1 METTA
6 SQGGVQIKTPEPGW
20 IGEVLGTIIQDMK
33 IMPMGPARGFQ
44 STTWKLQL
52 TCDPPGSA
60 PETVI
65 LKSETTNEEFNELTR
80 LANSYVRE
88 VGVYKHLIPRIKNH
102 QPVVYAC
109 DASQP
114 CWLLIEDLTHLRAG
128 DQVVGLTRQ
137 ETSASIQRMAAL
149 HAEFWMDPH
158 LEQQEWL
165 PAHNFW
171 FAQPDPELIE
181 PFFQAY
187 GVRLGESASKICR
200 AVIEQGDAINGAIH
214 ARPWTLIHGD
224 LRADNLLFGGTY
236 ESPAATIL
244 DWSWASRSLA
254 VIDLAFLIGGSTPIP
269 QRRGCLE
276 ELLATWHDALVS
288 QGVRDYPLADAR
300 RDLQLASLRALTT
313 SVVVSSFDK
322 KLDINIRSSLLWDQ
336 AIQRHAAF
344 AEELEA
350 WQALPDPSL
359 FACY

>member
-1 METTA
+1 METTVT
-6 SQGGVQIKTPEPGW
+6 QGGVQIKTPEPGW
-20 IGEVLGTIIQDMK
+20 IGEALGTTVQAME
-33 IMPMGPARGFQ
+33 IMPMGTARGFQ

-52 TCDPPGSA
+52 TCDPPGSG

-88 VGVYKHLIPRIKNH
+88 VGVYKHLIPRLKNH

-114 CWLLIEDLTHLRAG
+114 CWLLIEDLTHLRPG

-137 ETSASIQRMAAL
+137 ETRDTLKRMAAL

-158 LEQQEWL
+158 LEQQDWL

-171 FAQPDPELIE
+171 FAQPDTELVE
-181 PFFQAY
+181 PFFQTY
-187 GVRLGESASKICR
+187 GVRLGESVAKICS
-200 AVIEQGDAINGAIH
+200 AVLEQGEAINAAISE
-214 ARPWTLIHGD
+214 RPWTLIHGD
-224 LRADNLLFGGTY
+224 LRADNLLFGGTS
-236 ESPAATIL
+236 ESPAATII
-244 DWSWASRSLA
+244 DWSWASRSMA

-276 ELLATWHDALVS
+276 ELLEAWHDELVS
-288 QGVRDYPLADAR
+288 QGVRDYSLADAR

-313 SVVVSSFDK
+313 SVTVSSFDQ

-336 AIQRHAAF
+336 AIQRHGAF
-344 AEELEA
+344 VEELEA

-359 FACY
+359 FS

>member
-1 METTA
+1 METTVT
-6 SQGGVQIKTPEPGW
+6 QGGVQIKTPEPGW
-20 IGEVLGTIIQDMK
+20 IGEVLGTTILDME

-65 LKSETTNEEFNELTR
+65 LKSETTNQEFNELTR
-80 LANSYVRE
+80 LANSYIRE
-88 VGVYKHLIPRIKNH
+88 VGVYQHLIPRLKNH

-109 DASQP
+109 DANQP

-128 DQVVGLTRQ
+128 DQVVGLTRH
-137 ETSASIQRMAAL
+137 ETRDTIQRMAVL

-158 LEQQEWL
+158 LEQQDWL
-165 PAHNFW
+165 PANNFW
-171 FAQPDPELIE
+171 FAQPDTELVE
-181 PFFQAY
+181 PFFQGY

-200 AVIEQGDAINGAIH
+200 AVLEQSEAINSAISE
-214 ARPWTLIHGD
+214 RPWTLIHGD
-224 LRADNLLFGGTY
+224 LRADNLLFGGTT

-244 DWSWASRSLA
+244 DWSWASRSMA
-254 VIDLAFLIGGSTPIP
+254 AIDLAFLIGGSTPIP
-269 QRRGCLE
+269 QRRGYLDD
-276 ELLATWHDALVS
+276 LLVAWHDALLS
-288 QGVRDYPLADAR
+288 QGVRDYSLADAR

-313 SVVVSSFDK
+313 AVVVSSFDK

-336 AIQRHAAF
+336 AIQRHGAF

-350 WQALPDPSL
+350 WQALPDPSS
-359 FACY
+359 FS